1 MRGGDLM
8 VKTLQMVFQNQMGKN
23 VSISIGDV
31 KDTITADEIKTLMQ
45 LIIARNIFE
54 STGGDLTTIMS
65 ADIVTRD
72 VQEMSVR

>member
-1 MRGGDLM
+1 M

-45 LIIARNIFE
+45 MIIARNIFE

>member
-1 MRGGDLM
+1 M

>member
-1 MRGGDLM
+1 M
-8 VKTLQMVFQNQMGKN
+8 VKTLQMVFQNQIGKN

-31 KDTITADEIKTLMQ
+31 KDSITSDEIKNLMQ
-45 LIIARNIFE
+45 LIIAKNIFE

-72 VQEMSVR
+72 VQEIAVR